1 VSRRAWALFVAM
13 SLIWGVPYL
22 LIKIAVAE
30 LSPLEVVFARVLIA
44 AVLLLPVALS
54 RGALAG
60 LRPRL
65 GWLVGLALLEVAV
78 PFPLIAAAEQRIA
91 SSLTGILISVE
102 PLFIALLALRFDAGE
117 RVSGLRLVGLLIGL
131 AGVVTLLGLDL
142 GGSASELMGAGMV
155 LLATLCYAGGAM
167 LVQRR
172 LRDVDP
178 LGVSASTLVISVVLL
193 APWAWW
199 SLPAAPPAPEVLAAL
214 VVLGAVCT
222 AIAFILFFA
231 LIAAAGPGRAA
242 VITYVNP
249 AVAVAL
255 GIVVLGEPI
264 TAATVAGFLLII
276 AGCWLATGSAPPGLR
291 GAVDRLRVPI
301 RGRTAGPPGPEPGP
315 DWERAPVR
323 DAAAPAPG
331 HGAGAGT
338 ALGRTWSRMPSRPGR
353 RPLVTGSAS
362 SRPLEAPPAASGD
375 GGGAGRARAAGAPPA
390 SSTPTGA

>member
-193 APWAWW
+193 APLAWW

-255 GIVVLGEPI
+255 GI
-264 TAATVAGFLLII
+264 GFLLII